1 MVFTSLNLMH
11 ADTIQ
16 ITLLKL
22 KDGTRLLRL
31 TESETG
37 LALERALNPNRPLLR
52 QKRQCGESAGR
63 NGGRDLHPDA
73 DSVDDQQGGRADQ
86 RAAEVVEQG
95 SEAVDGGFQRLN
107 LNYRQRPRS
116 GPQPL

>member
-1 MVFTSLNLMH
+1 MH

-31 TESETG
+31 IESETG

-52 QKRQCGESAGR
+52 QKQQMKALFDSMLEQVELSA
-63 NGGRDLHPDA
+63 N
-73 DSVDDQQGGRADQ
+73 
-86 RAAEVVEQG
+86 
-95 SEAVDGGFQRLN
+95 
-107 LNYRQRPRS
+107 
-116 GPQPL
+116 